1 MNSSDLFSSGSPILD
16 QVESRTPIRPGE
28 GTMSTTIFITF
39 CILGLDFMIY
49 AFFRWTFGD
58 KRDKLARELAA
69 RRNALQQ
76 PSPRPFLLATR
87 KAALGGGRVTK
98 SEQKGPEPHGSYKE
112 QVA

>member
-1 MNSSDLFSSGSPILD
+1 
-16 QVESRTPIRPGE
+16 
-28 GTMSTTIFITF
+28 MSTTIFIAF

-58 KRDKLARELAA
+58 KRHKLARELAA
-69 RRNALQQ
+69 RKNALQE
-76 PSPRPFLLATR
+76 PSPRPFLVASR

-98 SEQKGPEPHGSYKE
+98 EPRGPAPRGSYDE